1 MCNRFGLV
9 KEKFRGYQRPL
20 GQLSGRAFTLL
31 ASVII
36 AGSVAHADDT
46 GLNDEPRARLSSD
59 AGAVALTLAPVD
71 LAGGARLT
79 MISPKE
85 WAPIAHRI
93 SRDIKDA
100 HEYFTQLFGEIPPFE
115 TSVRLLEQKSFYALT
130 GAPSWTNA
138 MFYRGQIVI
147 PLSTTEPIDY
157 ENIYRSVRHEFTHA
171 VNGALTRNRCIG
183 WLDEGLAQLE
193 EGPENPLLLQAL
205 RDWMRSNR
213 PVPFRLLQGG
223 FTKLDTAMVP
233 AAYAQS
239 LVAANSMV
247 RGFGYSRIRRYFDA
261 LHEGLDKADAFRES
275 FGISESIFESRL
287 GRTIEDLTH
296 ARTRHRH

>member
-1 MCNRFGLV
+1 MFNRFGLV
-9 KEKFRGYQRPL
+9 KEKLRTQWWFPRRSAGFVFLL
-20 GQLSGRAFTLL
+20 GAYMLGSL
-31 ASVII
+31 APAS
-36 AGSVAHADDT
+36 ADEASPI
-46 GLNDEPRARLSSD
+46 DEPKARLSST
-59 AGAVALTLAPVD
+59 AGTVSLTLAPVD
-71 LAGGARLT
+71 LAGGAKLT
-79 MISPKE
+79 LISPKE
-85 WAPIAHRI
+85 WEPIAHRI
-93 SRDIKDA
+93 TRDIKDA
-100 HEYFTQLFGEIPPFE
+100 HDYFTQLFGEIPPFE

-171 VNGALTRNRCIG
+171 VNGALTRGRCIG

-205 RDWMRSNR
+205 RDWVRSNR

-223 FTKLDTAMVP
+223 FTKLDATMVP

-239 LVAANSMV
+239 LVAANSVV
-247 RGFGYSRIRRYFDA
+247 RGFGYSKIRRYFDA
-261 LHEGLDKADAFRES
+261 LHEGIDKADAFRES
-275 FGISESIFESRL
+275 FGISEAVFENRL
-287 GRTIEDLTH
+287 GRTIEALTH
-296 ARTRHRH
+296 ARHSH

>member
-1 MCNRFGLV
+1 MFNRFGLV
-9 KEKFRGYQRPL
+9 KEKLRRPKRSVRHFSGFFLL
-20 GQLSGRAFTLL
+20 GVTLIFSVIGRAE
-31 ASVII
+31 AEQSGGV
-36 AGSVAHADDT
+36 
-46 GLNDEPRARLSSD
+46 DEPKARLSSH
-59 AGAVALTLAPVD
+59 ASAVPSTLEPVD

-85 WAPIAHRI
+85 WEPIAHRI
-93 SRDIKDA
+93 TRDIKDA
-100 HEYFTQLFGEIPPFE
+100 HEYFTQLFGEIPAFE

-147 PLSTTEPIDY
+147 PLSASEPIDY

-171 VNGALTRNRCIG
+171 VNGALTQNRCIG

-223 FTKLDTAMVP
+223 FTKLETAMVP

-247 RGFGYSRIRRYFDA
+247 RGFGYTKIRRYFDS
-261 LHEGLDKADAFRES
+261 LREGADKADAFRES
-275 FGISESIFESRL
+275 FGISEAVFENRL
-287 GRTIEDLTH
+287 GRTIDELIQ
-296 ARTRHRH
+296 ARHRHRH